1 MRHFLFTAPPV
12 QHMVFRPQHSFV
24 TDADGELLTDQ
35 LGRVEEM
42 QASYD
47 AICERIGIP
56 PTSLGRVNSSGHGD
70 YRSYYDEELIAG
82 VKRIYSRD
90 FELFGYEF

>member
-1 MRHFLFTAPPV
+1 MRHFLFTAPPLN
-12 QHMVFRPQHSFV
+12 HMVFKPQHSFL
-24 TDADGELLTDQ
+24 TGPDGALQADM

-56 PTSLGRVNSSGHGD
+56 STQLGRVNTSRHGD
-70 YRSYYDEELIAG
+70 YRDYYDQQLVDG
-82 VKRIYSRD
+82 VRRDLRSRPRAVRYD
-90 FELFGYEF
+90 F